1 MPFVFIDHTADMGV
15 RITAGTLNQLFEQ
28 AAEAFTAAIC
38 DLSEV
43 GTVTTEEVSVTAPEV
58 DLLLVD
64 WLNELLWWFDAR
76 ALLVRA
82 SVVTLSR
89 ESDRWRLRGTLS
101 GERLDP
107 GRHHIKTLI
116 KGSTYHRLSVAQ
128 TPDGWRAVVVFDI

>member
-43 GTVTTEEVSVTAPEV
+43 GTVTTEEVSFTAPEV

-64 WLNELLWWFDAR
+64 WLNELLWRFDAR

-89 ESDRWRLRGTLS
+89 ESDCWRLRGTLS
-101 GERLDP
+101 GQRLDP

-116 KGSTYHRLSVAQ
+116 KGITYHRLSVAQ
-128 TPDGWRAVVVFDI
+128 TPDGWCALVVFDI

>member
-1 MPFVFIDHTADMGV
+1 MPFVFIDHTADIGV
-15 RITAGTLNQLFEQ
+15 RITAGTLNQLFEL
-28 AAEAFTAAIC
+28 AAEAFTVTIC

-43 GTVTTEEVSVTAPEV
+43 GTVTTEDVSVAAPEV

-64 WLNELLWWFDAR
+64 WLSEVLWRFDAR

-107 GRHHIKTLI
+107 GHHHIKTLI
-116 KGSTYHRLSVAQ
+116 KGITYHGLSVTQ

>member
-64 WLNELLWWFDAR
+64 WLNELLWRFDAQT
-76 ALLVRA
+76 LLVRA

-116 KGSTYHRLSVAQ
+116 KGITYHRLSVAQ
-128 TPDGWRAVVVFDI
+128 TPDGWRALVVFDI